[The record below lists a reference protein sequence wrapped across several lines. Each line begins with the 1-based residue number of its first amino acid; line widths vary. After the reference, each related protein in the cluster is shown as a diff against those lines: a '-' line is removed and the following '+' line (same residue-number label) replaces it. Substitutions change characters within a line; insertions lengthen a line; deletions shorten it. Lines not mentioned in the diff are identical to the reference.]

1 MMMDELI
8 DLVVVIVDGSD
19 DDDDDVYLQHNY

>member
-1 MMMDELI
+1 MMDELI